1 MDDIHGENSQ
11 QASSVLPCLTK
22 VPLLFVHNLKPNLG
36 NEHKELNPL
45 GLFFV
50 LVVGSFTLDL
60 FDRFREQVIEST
72 TYGIW
77 NIVIWKLT
85 LPASWGF

>member
-11 QASSVLPCLTK
+11 QASGVLPCLTK
-22 VPLLFVHNLKPNLG
+22 VPLPFVHKPNLG

-45 GLFFV
+45 GLFV
-50 LVVGSFTLDL
+50 VRIVGSFTLDL
-60 FDRFREQVIEST
+60 FDIFLEQVIEST
-72 TYGIW
+72 TYGTW